1 MNYVNQLVLNGKIND
16 IGEFIRVNSGK
27 SYRAG
32 IEIGVLAKLSE
43 QWNLS
48 GNLTLSKNENI
59 DFKNETAT
67 GIENLGNRNI
77 SFSPE
82 SIANLLVNY
91 RPSKDF
97 SFGLQNQFVGSQ
109 YLDNTQNE
117 NLELSSYF
125 LADLNAKYTLT
136 LKKLAIDFKL
146 LVNNVLNKKYVNNG
160 FVYDSTPYYFSQ
172 AGTNFLFG
180 VSFVTK

>member
-1 MNYVNQLVLNGKIND
+1 M
-16 IGEFIRVNSGK
+16 
-27 SYRAG
+27 
-32 IEIGVLAKLSE
+32 
-43 QWNLS
+43 
-48 GNLTLSKNENI
+48 
-59 DFKNETAT
+59 
-67 GIENLGNRNI
+67 
-77 SFSPE
+77 
-82 SIANLLVNY
+82 NY